1 MSYQKLKTTA
11 IATILATAAATPLS
25 IQTASAAWNSSANIS
40 LATEQSF
47 RGRSQ
52 TNEKAALYG
61 SLDVGHS
68 SGFYAGVWG
77 SNRSYAGGLELDLYA
92 GFAKNGFNVG
102 YVQYVYPNANSDNG
116 FDEKPDFG
124 ELYIKYS
131 IAGFT
136 FGAAFSPD
144 WFGESGDA
152 QNFSVDWGRELR
164 PGLSLGLHIGT
175 NRFDDIEDFDHEDY
189 AVTLTQKLNDNYSVF
204 GQFTGTNLEGRD
216 DTQDGRFILGVKA
229 AY

>member
-1 MSYQKLKTTA
+1 MNYQKIKTTA
-11 IATILATAAATPLS
+11 LAAALV
-25 IQTASAAWNSSANIS
+25 TATSSPIAMQSAKASWNSSANIS

-52 TNEKAALYG
+52 TNEKPALYG

-77 SNRSYAGGLELDLYA
+77 SNRAYAGGLELDVYA
-92 GFAKNGFNVG
+92 GFAKRGFNIG
-102 YVQYVYPNANSDNG
+102 YVQYVYPNANTDNG
-116 FDEKPDFG
+116 FAEKPDFG

-152 QNFSVDWGRELR
+152 QNFSVDWSRDLR
-164 PGLSLGLHIGT
+164 PGLNLGLHVGI
-175 NRFDDIEDFDHEDY
+175 NRFDEIEDFDHEDY
-189 AVTLTQKLNDNYSVF
+189 AVTVSKTLTKHYSLF
-204 GQFTGTNLEGRD
+204 GQFTGTTLDNRD
-216 DTQDGRFILGVKA
+216 DTQDGRFIVGVRA
-229 AY
+229 GF